1 MDLRIFN
8 IITSQLNGV
17 LVRMIVQRLDDP
29 NLHRIAVTNEAPG
42 IVLIELQMSQTN
54 ASKNECLWMIMIG
67 HL

>member
-1 MDLRIFN
+1 
-8 IITSQLNGV
+8 
-17 LVRMIVQRLDDP
+17 MIVQHLDDP